1 MRWPS
6 SWGWKSILILL
17 FSTLEIK
24 GDKEGEGTFINSRY
38 TSRTGFQHYIVY
50 IVSSWNQKSLL
61 KFTIAVG

>member
-1 MRWPS
+1 MWPS

-24 GDKEGEGTFINSRY
+24 GDKEGEGTFINSRH
-38 TSRTGFQHYIVY
+38 TSRTGFQHYIV
-50 IVSSWNQKSLL
+50 SSCNQKSLL